1 MESVRKNPAVDL
13 LPGHD
18 GTPTMTE
25 DELSEQAL
33 REEGVFPGEEG
44 LREHIREEREG
55 A

>member
-1 MESVRKNPAVDL
+1 MKSVRENPAVDL

-18 GTPTMTE
+18 GTPAMTE

-33 REEGVFPGEEG
+33 REEGVSPGEEG
-44 LREHIREEREG
+44 LREQIREEKEG

>member
-1 MESVRKNPAVDL
+1 MESVRKNSAVDL
-13 LPGHD
+13 LPAHD

-44 LREHIREEREG
+44 LREHIREERER